1 MSIYTPYTYLIG
13 WSHLQKWYYGS
24 RYARLS
30 SCLYESGCHPDEFL
44 VTYFTSSVIVKR
56 MIKKHGLP
64 DVIQIRKTFP
74 TKTETP
80 SEEEMNEAE
89 RAVRR
94 WEQRVLQRIE
104 AVKRKDFLNKTDN
117 TGPRS
122 SRGHR
127 RPGVGGRKPGCES
140 NIKGKI
146 ACYHPETLRVKYVE
160 NADGIPA
167 GFMLGGPPKTE
178 DHNLKNS
185 LANKGRKFSD
195 GTKERW
201 SKVRRGKNLNGD
213 NPNAKEIMVYGITYS
228 SKKEAYAALGINKY
242 TLNKMIKNGTHL

>member
-1 MSIYTPYTYLIG
+1 MAIYTPYTYLIG

-24 RYARLS
+24 RYAHLS
-30 SCLYESGCHPDEFL
+30 SCLYDTGCHPDEFL
-44 VTYFTSSVIVKR
+44 VTYFTSSVFVKR
-56 MIKKHGLP
+56 LIKKHGLP

-89 RAVRR
+89 SAVRK
-94 WEQRVLQRIE
+94 WEQKVLQRIQ

-122 SRGHR
+122 IRGKQ

-146 ACYHPETLRVKYVE
+146 ACHHPETLKMKYVASIE
-160 NADGIPA
+160 HVPS
-167 GFMLGGPPKTE
+167 GFVLGGPPKTKE
-178 DHNLKNS
+178 HRKRIS
-185 LANKGRKFSD
+185 SSTKGRKFSD
-195 GTKERW
+195 DTRERW
-201 SKVRRGKNLNGD
+201 SKVRRDKNLNGD
-213 NPNAKEIMVYGITYS
+213 NPNAKQVTIYGVTYS
-228 SKKEAYAALGINKY
+228 SKKEAYTALGISKP
-242 TLNKMIKNGTHL
+242 TLNKRLKQDNHL

>member
-1 MSIYTPYTYLIG
+1 MTIYTPYTYLIG
-13 WSHLQKWYYGS
+13 WSRLHKWYYGS

-30 SCLYESGCHPDEFL
+30 YCLYETGCHPDEFL
-44 VTYFTSSVIVKR
+44 VTYFTSSSIVKR
-56 MIKKHGLP
+56 MIKKHGIP

-74 TKTETP
+74 AKKETP
-80 SEEEMNEAE
+80 SEEEMKEVE
-89 RAVRR
+89 SAVRK
-94 WEQRVLQRIE
+94 WEQKVLQRIQ

-117 TGPRS
+117 SGPKS
-122 SRGHR
+122 IRGQR

-146 ACYHPETLRVKYVE
+146 ACHNTETLKMKYIESV
-160 NADGIPA
+160 DKIPE
-167 GFMLGGPPKTE
+167 GFVLGGSPKSE
-178 DHNLKNS
+178 GHNLKNS

-213 NPNAKEIMVYGITYS
+213 NPNAKEVMVYGITYS
-228 SKKEAYAALGINKY
+228 SKKEAYNAIGVSKH
-242 TLNKMIKNGTHL
+242 TLNKMIKKGTHL